1 MIFCQPSLM
10 QKSNN
15 HILTCGSLTRT
26 CHACLCLKLTFLYLS
41 VIPSHPRDQGHIFCG
56 TLKLQRQS
64 HFAYSSPH
72 DTPPASPCLCWKFVA
87 HPCIPSDVKVSYL
100 KSEHAPL
107 ERLRKSL
114 TLSKAISAQI
124 TNKSFYSCH
133 ISLSNTILLCSLR
146 VGPTSQLTTDL
157 INLHFNILKASSQC
171 PLHVFSR

>member
-1 MIFCQPSLM
+1 MSLPEANVSLSFCY
-10 QKSNN
+10 
-15 HILTCGSLTRT
+15 
-26 CHACLCLKLTFLYLS
+26 TFTPKGPGPYFLWN
-41 VIPSHPRDQGHIFCG
+41 
-56 TLKLQRQS
+56 TELQRQS
-64 HFAYSSPH
+64 HSAYSSPH

-87 HPCIPSDVKVSYL
+87 HPCVPSDVKVSYL
-100 KSEHAPL
+100 KPEHAPL

-133 ISLSNTILLCSLR
+133 ISLSNTSLVCNLR
-146 VGPTSQLTTDL
+146 VGSTSQLTTDL